1 MNGRRVNMSKLSIGA
16 AARAATDK
24 WGWMC
29 PLVAI
34 GLAAAVLAWFGFSWW
49 AALLVALL
57 LVCPALL
64 VWGAIELRDPARRR
78 QKHRDQKESA
88 Q

>member
-1 MNGRRVNMSKLSIGA
+1 MSAQRVTMSKPSIGA

-24 WGWMC
+24 WEWSC
-29 PLVAI
+29 PLLAI

-78 QKHRDQKESA
+78 EQHRDQKESA
-88 Q
+88 H